1 MPRCILTSIL
11 LLTLFVLVGVV
22 ASAALPNM
30 TAAGLAANESSAVYH
45 LLKLKE
51 AELKF
56 KATTG
61 KGRFGTMRELK
72 EENLIDDDL
81 ASGLKDGYGFNV
93 TTTSE
98 TFELRAA
105 PAKYPSDG
113 RRSFYFSLEDGIIR
127 AADKQGLAADI
138 NDPPLPESERVA
150 ATPNQRR

>member
-22 ASAALPNM
+22 ASAALPN
-30 TAAGLAANESSAVYH
+30 ASAGLASNESSAVRH
-45 LLKLKE
+45 LLTLKE

-72 EENLIDDDL
+72 EENLIDADL
-81 ASGLKDGYGFNV
+81 AGGLKDGYGFNV

-98 TFELRAA
+98 TFEVRAV

-127 AADKQGLAADI
+127 AADKQGLAADVS
-138 NDPPLPESERVA
+138 DPPLPESERVA
-150 ATPNQRR
+150 ATPNQTR

>member
-1 MPRCILTSIL
+1 

-22 ASAALPNM
+22 ASAALPNL
-30 TAAGLAANESSAVYH
+30 TAGLAANESSAVRH
-45 LLKLKE
+45 LLMLKE

-72 EENLIDDDL
+72 EENLIDADL
-81 ASGLKDGYGFNV
+81 ASGFKDGYGFNV

-98 TFELRAA
+98 TFEVRAV
-105 PAKYPSDG
+105 PARYPSDG

-127 AADKQGLAADI
+127 AADRQGRAADV

-150 ATPNQRR
+150 ASPDRTR